1 MASKV
6 IVSSPLKLKQ
16 NIIFIISRMRRKSRN
31 SSIDEKFVKMKIW
44 DEKMIEC
51 ATTLYVNIYALE
63 LM

>member
-31 SSIDEKFVKMKIW
+31 SSIDENFVKMKIW